1 MNILESINIYLFYR
15 YSIYYKILYSFL
27 YHKIIVYIKNAKQ
40 NFTDIVFIIKS
51 YVLFIVYLSINI
63 ENCKTNQ
70 ICSEVFFIIEKINLK
85 IRKDI

>member
-15 YSIYYKILYSFL
+15 YSIYYKILYSFYITKL
-27 YHKIIVYIKNAKQ
+27 SCISKIAKQ

-70 ICSEVFFIIEKINLK
+70 ICSKVFLHY
-85 IRKDI
+85 